1 MKRLMRSLLLAAVLC
16 TVLCVGALAADTSP
30 TVDGVYNL
38 TCSAL
43 KPLDANGAEV
53 TKAAAHIDGAAVAD
67 FYAGAV
73 KFSVEVSGLTN
84 GEQYL
89 LLAVKDNAN
98 GALTGDSIVY
108 IDQAA
113 AVDGKVSFTA
123 YPSALPK
130 GTYTVYLTG
139 GGRTITNGAKVGS
152 FTSYQSYTLG
162 DVDGNEMIT
171 TNDAVMILK
180 HCVGLEEL
188 EPGSPAYLAANV
200 DGNGAITTNDAVE
213 ILKYVAG
220 IIQSFD

>member
-1 MKRLMRSLLLAAVLC
+1 MKKLMRSLLLAAVLC

-38 TCSAL
+38 TGSAL

-53 TKAAAHIDGAAVAD
+53 TKAAANIDGAAVAD

-113 AVDGKVSFTA
+113 AADGKVSFTA

-139 GGRTITNGAKVGS
+139 GGRTISNGAAVGS

-162 DVDGNEMIT
+162 DVNGDTRIT
-171 TNDAVMILK
+171 VTDALFALQISAGVGESWTDIQKMAADVNKDSNVTVTDALFILQYSA
-180 HCVGLEEL
+180 GLR
-188 EPGSPAYLAANV
+188 N
-200 DGNGAITTNDAVE
+200 
-213 ILKYVAG
+213 
-220 IIQSFD
+220 SF

>member
-1 MKRLMRSLLLAAVLC
+1 M
-16 TVLCVGALAADTSP
+16 
-30 TVDGVYNL
+30 
-38 TCSAL
+38 
-43 KPLDANGAEV
+43 
-53 TKAAAHIDGAAVAD
+53 TKAAANIDGAAVAD

-113 AVDGKVSFTA
+113 AADGKVSFTA

-139 GGRTITNGAKVGS
+139 GGRTISNGAAVGS

-162 DVDGNEMIT
+162 DVNGDTRIT
-171 TNDAVMILK
+171 VTDALFALQISAGVGESWTDIQKMAADVNKDSNVTVTDALFILQYSA
-180 HCVGLEEL
+180 GLR
-188 EPGSPAYLAANV
+188 N
-200 DGNGAITTNDAVE
+200 
-213 ILKYVAG
+213 
-220 IIQSFD
+220 SF